1 MDQGF
6 QATDVDS
13 APGWGSTDH
22 SLLFPQAHVAQ
33 WQGVGCQSEV
43 YQCKE
48 GCSAAHDVVAQTH
61 TWGSCPSFSRFTSRV
76 ISLNLYPVFSW
87 HISPIAH
94 PGHDRKMGTWEGKES
109 FTLTPDSGWSL
120 SPDENQKSQDN
131 QNFFWEGC
139 KHRNNGSFI

>member
-1 MDQGF
+1 MWTQH
-6 QATDVDS
+6 QAEG
-13 APGWGSTDH
+13 APTTAYFFH
-22 SLLFPQAHVAQ
+22 KPLAHVAQ

-87 HISPIAH
+87 HISPIARVMTERW
-94 PGHDRKMGTWEGKES
+94 GHGKEKS
-109 FTLTPDSGWSL
+109 PSPSPQTLVEVSHQMRIKNPRTIKTFSGKVANIETMVLLYRDFT
-120 SPDENQKSQDN
+120 
-131 QNFFWEGC
+131 
-139 KHRNNGSFI
+139 